1 MAKATL
7 DGLFFS
13 CNKII
18 LNIFSANFN
27 KPESCQS
34 GSTASNVFNDSSVVS
49 PISVNSHMYDSKV
62 IVKDIFSNDETG
74 KFKALNVSQD
84 KTHSA
89 HSRKSADLD
98 VPDYLEKKAAILWPQ
113 MCDEEAWTKLETA
126 VMPKVLQSSL
136 PIAQTMSLL
145 QDEIHTKA
153 STLFGLVTQRKK
165 CTVRSTEEHY
175 YLSNLSKKKT
185 IFLVKY

>member
-1 MAKATL
+1 
-7 DGLFFS
+7 
-13 CNKII
+13 
-18 LNIFSANFN
+18 
-27 KPESCQS
+27 
-34 GSTASNVFNDSSVVS
+34 
-49 PISVNSHMYDSKV
+49 MYDCKV

-74 KFKALNVSQD
+74 KYKALNVSQD

-136 PIAQTMSLL
+136 PTAQTMSLL
-145 QDEIHTKA
+145 QDEIHTQA

-165 CTVRSTEEHY
+165 RIGTFSRRT
-175 YLSNLSKKKT
+175 LSIKLVQEKKPSFWSN
-185 IFLVKY
+185 IEL